1 MTEAITYG
9 SICTGYDGIGLGL
22 ALAGVP
28 IRPLWLAEVEPA
40 MSRVLKREH
49 DGVPNVGDVKVA
61 PWQLAPHVSLMS
73 SGDPCQSIS
82 IAGRQ
87 AGREDPRF
95 LWPWVREAYRAV
107 LPDVLFFENVA
118 NIVSHD
124 KGRTLGERF
133 EHLRE
138 DGYEVRWCVLGACA
152 VGAPLHR
159 HRWYAVA
166 VRWRGEGPP
175 PAARR
180 VDGGKAICGAPRS
193 GGRFLLPT
201 PVARDGDGRGE
212 GDAEY
217 WDRRLAERGRTNGRP
232 LGAEVA
238 LLPTP
243 DASMSTRGG
252 MLSPAAAL
260 RRIADNNRS
269 SNLDDAVASLLP
281 TPVTSDGTAG
291 PGRTENREGGDD
303 LRTLVVRLLPTPR
316 ASDGENGRGNP
327 GQVYGSGTLPL
338 SGAVALLPTPMADRS
353 GSNVG
358 GAAGRGPEQEVRYS
372 LDSVHKLLPTPMVGD
387 AQGGH
392 SEPEVG
398 GDRPSGAKR
407 MDSLGSVARLMPT
420 PTTSNVSGNREN
432 NRGELLLPGIVQPE
446 VWGKYAESVA
456 LWEFITGVP
465 APAPTE
471 PGAKGAP
478 RLSAALPE
486 WMMGL
491 RPGLLTDE
499 LSRPEALKGAG
510 NGCVPLA
517 VAAAWHV
524 CTAPLD

>member
-1 MTEAITYG
+1 MTEPIMYG
-9 SICTGYDGIGLGL
+9 SLCTGYDGIGLGL
-22 ALAGVP
+22 AMAGVP
-28 IRPLWLAEVEPA
+28 VRPLWLAEVEPA
-40 MSRVLKREH
+40 MCRVLKREH
-49 DGVPNVGDVKVA
+49 DGVPNVGDVKTA
-61 PWQLAPHVSLMS
+61 PWQLAPHVALMS
-73 SGDPCQSIS
+73 SGDPCQTIS

-87 AGREDPRF
+87 QGRKDPRF
-95 LWPWVREAYRAV
+95 LWPWVRNAYRQV
-107 LPDVLFFENVA
+107 MPDVLFFENVA

-124 KGRTLGERF
+124 KGRTLAERLDD
-133 EHLRE
+133 LRA

-152 VGAPLHR
+152 VGAPHHR

-166 VRWRGEGPP
+166 VRWRGEGPVP
-175 PAARR
+175 LARR

-212 GDAEY
+212 GGAEY
-217 WDRRLAERGRTNGRP
+217 WEGRLAKRGRTNGAP
-232 LGAEVA
+232 LGAVVN

-260 RRIADNNRS
+260 RRIADNDRS
-269 SNLDDAVASLLP
+269 SNLDDVVASLLP

-291 PGRTENREGGDD
+291 PGRTEGREGGDD

-316 ASDGENGRGNP
+316 ASDGEKGRGP

-338 SGAVALLPTPMADRS
+338 SGAVALLPTPM
-353 GSNVG
+353 
-358 GAAGRGPEQEVRYS
+358 
-372 LDSVHKLLPTPMVGD
+372 VGD
-387 AQGGH
+387 AKGGH
-392 SEPEVG
+392 SEPEIG
-398 GDRPSGAKR
+398 GERPSGAKR
-407 MDSLGSVARLMPT
+407 MDSLGSVTRLLPT
-420 PTTSNVSGNREN
+420 PTAGDADRGSGSFGSTGSPMLGAAAR
-432 NRGELLLPGIVQPE
+432 PE
-446 VWGKYAESVA
+446 VWGKYAEAVA
-456 LWEFITGVP
+456 LWEAITGVP

-510 NGCVPLA
+510 NGVVPLA
-517 VAAAWHV
+517 CAAAWHV